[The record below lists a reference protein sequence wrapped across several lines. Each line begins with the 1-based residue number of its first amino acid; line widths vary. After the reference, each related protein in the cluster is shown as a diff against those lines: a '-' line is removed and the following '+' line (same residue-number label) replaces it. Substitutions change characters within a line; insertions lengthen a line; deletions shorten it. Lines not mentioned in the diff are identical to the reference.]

1 MYVYIY
7 ICIYIY
13 ILCIHIY
20 IYICIRMLICRVL
33 YLLCFP
39 PLAPSVSPSLYLYLS
54 ISLFLNFTISLSLY
68 LYFSISQFTHN
79 PSTHPPIHPTI
90 SINKLWLVVWNIFY
104 FPIHWECHHPNWRT
118 HMFQRGGSSTTNQH
132 FFARKLKHIWWA
144 TMRCPRN
151 PWIWSVSS
159 TCRWVIWITR
169 CHVGRQRKPNFNGW
183 IELGYNITA
192 GMPFTLIHSVPI

>member
-1 MYVYIY
+1 MIHRIWMRVHIFL
-7 ICIYIY
+7 CHFWFACQLSKFTEVH
-13 ILCIHIY
+13 ILCQSVHDWKSGIHHY
-20 IYICIRMLICRVL
+20 RFVFWLIIE
-33 YLLCFP
+33 
-39 PLAPSVSPSLYLYLS
+39 SH
-54 ISLFLNFTISLSLY
+54 
-68 LYFSISQFTHN
+68 TH
-79 PSTHPPIHPTI
+79 SSKTMSKRRRDSREFFI
-90 SINKLWLVVWNIFY
+90 LVGGLEHFY
-104 FPIHWECHHPNWRT
+104 FPIHWECHPPNWRT
-118 HMFQRGGSSTTNQH
+118 HMFQRGGASTTNQH